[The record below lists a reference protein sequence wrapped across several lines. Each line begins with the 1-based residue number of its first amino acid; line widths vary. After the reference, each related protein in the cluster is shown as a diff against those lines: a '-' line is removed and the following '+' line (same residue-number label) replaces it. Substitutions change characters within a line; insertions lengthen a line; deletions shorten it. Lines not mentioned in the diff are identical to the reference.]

1 MEPNTNTM
9 ENGNMVIKM
18 VTDLKLIQEK
28 GTIKQNI
35 MDSTLV
41 AINVERELK

>member
-1 MEPNTNTM
+1 MERNTNTM

-18 VTDLKLIQEK
+18 VMDLKLIKEK
-28 GTIKQNI
+28 ATIKQNI

-41 AINVERELK
+41 GINVERELK